1 MEKEQYV
8 QQHFPTVECG
18 AKPCGNQIL
27 VQLRTVAKK
36 SSGGI
41 VLVEETREFN
51 QGNTQVARL
60 VKVGQIAFRNRE
72 SGDSWKEGAW
82 AEVGDIVIM
91 PKYGGFRFEVPISGT
106 EDKAIFCLYNDYD
119 VKLVVE
125 SGFEAFDT
133 IL

>member
-1 MEKEQYV
+1 MNRDAYISE
-8 QQHFPTVECG
+8 HFPEVASG
-18 AKPCGNQIL
+18 ARPVGNQIL
-27 VQLRTVAKK
+27 VQLRTVRKK

-41 VLVEETREFN
+41 LLAEETKEFN

-72 SGDSWKEGAW
+72 SGETWKEGAW

-91 PKYGGFRFEVPISGT
+91 PKYGGFRFEVPIPDRD
-106 EDKAIFCLYNDYD
+106 EKAIFALFNDYD
-119 VKLVVE
+119 VKVVVE
-125 SGFEAFDT
+125 DNFEAFDQ